1 MTTSEIETVISL
13 NKCRFYDF
21 YYETRDEYIIRH
33 PDCDEPD
40 TYSKPSAHSCMLVKR
55 VFDNYLLTPEVS
67 DYLKLVEVLR
77 FCNDLLITGD
87 IFELIN
93 GTSMNII
100 FTQIYNYGIILSE
113 LENGGITI
121 KNILSHISTQKLKP
135 GLLELLIYIVY
146 KNLTELTGVTSRTN
160 SHDIRSLSVSSD
172 ISANGIMKGDMKG
185 DIRSDVMLSASL
197 GDSLLKYNTVSGI
210 NIYNYIIQWVF
221 NKFKARMFWIT
232 PDLYSG
238 SLKLLR
244 FSTIL
249 TEDTCSLISQTL
261 KRFIKPEL
269 LISKVSQ
276 PNTWYIEYEL
286 TESLNILKNKI
297 ITKDQ
302 QWIKQLLTQYRQTL
316 PVIPETGKKVSLV
329 LIDGANWFYNPKA
342 IGGKSNLQRD
352 EIDGIGTPV
361 WNDSIIGRIRFH
373 MRDKLGYDPSEH
385 FIKNLRIII
394 VFNERHKPFIHQ
406 ICEDLDQFIIYTPR
420 GMNDDAMLLYLWLSN
435 PGSLLLSNDQ
445 YNDWSNH
452 IAGNHYLMGLWS
464 QWSAY
469 MKISK

>member
-1 MTTSEIETVISL
+1 MTTSEIETLISL

-21 YYETRDEYIIRH
+21 YYETRDEYIIHH
-33 PDCDEPD
+33 PDCEEPD
-40 TYSKPSAHSCMLVKR
+40 TYSKPTTHSCMLVKR
-55 VFDNYLLTPEVS
+55 VFDNYLLTPEVN

-77 FCNDLLITGD
+77 FCNELIGTGD
-87 IFELIN
+87 IFALIN
-93 GTSMNII
+93 VSSMHVI

-113 LENGGITI
+113 LENGGIMI
-121 KNILSHISTQKLKP
+121 KNILTHLSTQKLKA

-146 KNLTELTGVTSRTN
+146 KNITELTGATIRTS

-172 ISANGIMKGDMKG
+172 ISANGIIKG
-185 DIRSDVMLSASL
+185 DIKSEVLLSTSIAESV
-197 GDSLLKYNTVSGI
+197 SKYSTIVGI

-221 NKFKARMFWIT
+221 NKYKARMFWIT
-232 PDLYSG
+232 PELYSG
-238 SLKLLR
+238 SLKLFR
-244 FSTIL
+244 FNTVLS
-249 TEDTCSLISQTL
+249 ENTCSLISQTL

-276 PNTWYIEYEL
+276 PNTWHIEYEL
-286 TESLNILKNKI
+286 TESLNILKNKL

-302 QWIKQLLTQYRQTL
+302 QWIKQLLKQYQQTL

-329 LIDGANWFYNPKA
+329 IIDGANWFYNPKD
-342 IGGKSNLQRD
+342 IGGKSNLQRN

-361 WNDSIIGRIRFH
+361 WNENIIGRIRFH
-373 MRDKLGYDPSEH
+373 MRDKLGYEPSEH

-394 VFNERHKPFIHQ
+394 VFNEKHKLFIYQ

-435 PGSLLLSNDQ
+435 PGALLFSNDQ

-452 IAGNHYLMGLWS
+452 IAGNHYLTGLWA